1 MLLLYLIGPKYL
13 RSKNIVDAQSDRYRI
28 VTQSGA
34 CNIVVKESTTNYVI
48 MLQIHNEVEQTLL
61 KCQLHWPPT

>member
-1 MLLLYLIGPKYL
+1 MHRAI
-13 RSKNIVDAQSDRYRI
+13 NIALSQN
-28 VTQSGA
+28 GA
-34 CNIVVKESTTNYVI
+34 CNIVVKESIANYVI